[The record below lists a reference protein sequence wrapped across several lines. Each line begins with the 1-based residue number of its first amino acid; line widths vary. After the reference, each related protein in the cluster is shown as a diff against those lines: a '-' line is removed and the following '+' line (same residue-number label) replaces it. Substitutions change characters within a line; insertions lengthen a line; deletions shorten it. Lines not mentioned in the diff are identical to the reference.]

1 MTHGQDSLRWI
12 GGGAG
17 PTGWW
22 RRVGLAHPTTPRW
35 ILSRTVPTVDW
46 PSHHRETASIV
57 RLDFSVLRRLR
68 ASLVN
73 SIGDVTFGMEDGA
86 VSVAGL
92 VFGVAASTN
101 DSQIVLLA
109 GASGAIAGAV
119 SMMAG
124 TYLDVHSERSRAAGL
139 VEKARD
145 AIAVDPAAVR
155 ARVAVQLRGAGF
167 SDAEAQGVTAAFERN
182 PDALLEY
189 VAAFELGVPRV
200 EGAPAWTHAGWM
212 FVADLFA
219 ASVPVIPFALFPIE
233 TARLVSLV
241 VTGAL
246 MAALGYARGRIGHE
260 PVWRTILQ
268 TMGIAGA
275 AALAGVLIGW
285 FVTR

>member
-1 MTHGQDSLRWI
+1 
-12 GGGAG
+12 
-17 PTGWW
+17 
-22 RRVGLAHPTTPRW
+22 
-35 ILSRTVPTVDW
+35 
-46 PSHHRETASIV
+46 V
-57 RLDFSVLRRLR
+57 RLVLDVLRRLR
-68 ASLVN
+68 ASLVS
-73 SIGDVTFGMEDGA
+73 SIGDVAFGMEDGA

-109 GASGAIAGAV
+109 GATGAIAGAV

-139 VEKARD
+139 VERARRGIAADPARARD
-145 AIAVDPAAVR
+145 RAVG
-155 ARVAVQLRGAGF
+155 QLRAAGF
-167 SDAEAQGVTAAFERN
+167 TDVEAQGTMAALERN

-200 EGAPAWTHAGWM
+200 TGAPPSTHAAWM

-219 ASVPVIPFALFPIE
+219 ASIPVVPFALYPIE

-246 MAALGYARGRIGHE
+246 MAALGIARGWIGHE
-260 PVWRTILQ
+260 PIWRTALQ
-268 TMGIAGA
+268 TMTIAGA
-275 AALAGVLIGW
+275 AALAGVLIGRL
-285 FVTR
+285 VTR